1 MEELKLFGEEYCL
14 KQQIINDAY
23 LRNNFKMLAKKTMK
37 DFDPFYT
44 EAVKNWKN
52 LYDYGYG
59 LWAKG
64 IEYVADDII
73 KIFSAYEI
81 YDITE
86 EVLNSSIE
94 DNSLFIKIFDE
105 YCDLIEEI
113 DEDQKKQDQYRRLRK
128 ESRTKF
134 YGGGFGIGGAVKGAV
149 KAGTINMVT
158 GTAHDIVNIAGKG
171 LSSADA
177 SSKRNKLFLEYR
189 DKLPSALKYD
199 IEVFLCNFVE
209 KKLMAEN
216 ACPFEPISN
225 VSKAEAQII
234 FENLKKTQNN
244 DELSCKMAYKLL
256 CTDPSNTEYYIY
268 LADRFPNERQNI
280 VKLAML
286 LYLDVSEIL
295 KNELQGIINKY
306 PCDNEENA
314 KILKNELL
322 KFMSKYD
329 IKKLDYLDQVNEYL
343 KQKDIE
349 ARTFNDVT
357 YETRKQKQK
366 ASLDFEDLYSK
377 CSKLEYKNEKQC
389 RELKDEICKSE
400 YNYTP
405 QVKDEFIK
413 KIDDRIDQIWSYEDR
428 NILNSLLIGVQ
439 ADSEQKKKE
448 CIEYIKE
455 RGRTQEKQKYIDAI
469 EALTPENIKK
479 AKKHLNHRTQSNFIL
494 YIWNWLSIIPVI
506 LCWSKA
512 WWLGLVAGFIA
523 IMFWG
528 YMENKYKDEKN
539 MWDLLTVGGIAV
551 NPVLR

>member
-23 LRNNFKMLAKKTMK
+23 LRNNFKMLAKKIMK
-37 DFDPFYT
+37 DFEPFYT

-149 KAGTINMVT
+149 KAGAINMVT

-189 DKLPSALKYD
+189 DKLPSTLKYD
-199 IEVFLCNFVE
+199 IEVLLCNFVE

-225 VSKAEAQII
+225 VSKAEAQRI

-286 LYLDVSEIL
+286 LYLDVSEIWT
-295 KNELQGIINKY
+295 IVNKV
-306 PCDNEENA
+306 D
-314 KILKNELL
+314 K
-322 KFMSKYD
+322 
-329 IKKLDYLDQVNEYL
+329 
-343 KQKDIE
+343 
-349 ARTFNDVT
+349 
-357 YETRKQKQK
+357 
-366 ASLDFEDLYSK
+366 
-377 CSKLEYKNEKQC
+377 
-389 RELKDEICKSE
+389 
-400 YNYTP
+400 
-405 QVKDEFIK
+405 
-413 KIDDRIDQIWSYEDR
+413 
-428 NILNSLLIGVQ
+428 
-439 ADSEQKKKE
+439 
-448 CIEYIKE
+448 
-455 RGRTQEKQKYIDAI
+455 
-469 EALTPENIKK
+469 
-479 AKKHLNHRTQSNFIL
+479 
-494 YIWNWLSIIPVI
+494 
-506 LCWSKA
+506 
-512 WWLGLVAGFIA
+512 
-523 IMFWG
+523 
-528 YMENKYKDEKN
+528 
-539 MWDLLTVGGIAV
+539 
-551 NPVLR
+551 

>member
-1 MEELKLFGEEYCL
+1 MVELELFGEKYYL
-14 KQQIINDAY
+14 KQQIINDAS
-23 LRNNFKMLAKKTMK
+23 LKRDFKRLAKKVMENFEPLYAQT
-37 DFDPFYT
+37 
-44 EAVKNWKN
+44 VNSWKN

-59 LWAKG
+59 LWAEG
-64 IEYVADDII
+64 IEYIADDII
-73 KIFSAYEI
+73 KFFSIYEI

-86 EVLNSSIE
+86 EVLKSSID

-149 KAGTINMVT
+149 KAGAINMVT
-158 GTAHDIVNIAGKG
+158 GTAHDIVNVAGKG
-171 LSSADA
+171 LSSVDA

-199 IEVFLCNFVE
+199 IEVLLFNFVE
-209 KKLMAEN
+209 KKLIAKN
-216 ACPFEPISN
+216 ACQFEPISN
-225 VSKAEAQII
+225 TSKAEAQRI
-234 FENLKKTQNN
+234 FENLKKAQNN

-268 LADRFPNERQNI
+268 LADRFQNEKQNI

-314 KILKNELL
+314 KILKNELV
-322 KFMSKYD
+322 KFMSTYD

-428 NILNSLLIGVQ
+428 MDYSQ
-439 ADSEQKKKE
+439 
-448 CIEYIKE
+448 
-455 RGRTQEKQKYIDAI
+455 
-469 EALTPENIKK
+469 
-479 AKKHLNHRTQSNFIL
+479 
-494 YIWNWLSIIPVI
+494 
-506 LCWSKA
+506 
-512 WWLGLVAGFIA
+512 
-523 IMFWG
+523 
-528 YMENKYKDEKN
+528 
-539 MWDLLTVGGIAV
+539 
-551 NPVLR
+551 